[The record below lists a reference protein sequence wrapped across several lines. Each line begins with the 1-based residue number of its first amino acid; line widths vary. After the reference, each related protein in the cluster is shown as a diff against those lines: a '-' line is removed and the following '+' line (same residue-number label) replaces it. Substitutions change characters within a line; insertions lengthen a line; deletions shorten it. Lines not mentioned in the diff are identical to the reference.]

1 LSVPLR
7 SVALFEAAK
16 GGLVLL
22 TGLGIAAFAHED
34 IQQLA
39 ERLVAHLH
47 LNPARTVPRIFLN
60 LAQETASVRLWLL
73 AAGAITYTLVRWVE
87 AYGLWY
93 GRRWAQQFA
102 AASGAIYL
110 PFEAFELATTHSGLA
125 AAALLLNAAIVVLML
140 RELRRRSAG

>member
-1 LSVPLR
+1 MASYKRTNALRCSLRATGRHVSPAFSALR
-7 SVALFEAAK
+7 S
-16 GGLVLL
+16 
-22 TGLGIAAFAHED
+22 
-34 IQQLA
+34 
-39 ERLVAHLH
+39 RL
-47 LNPARTVPRIFLN
+47 
-60 LAQETASVRLWLL
+60 
-73 AAGAITYTLVRWVE
+73 RWVE